1 MSVTSVFADANRRD
15 QIFASLKVGGR
26 DPRGFKM
33 SGNDN
38 SNFYQ
43 CQFRRPPGALSGASR
58 VLCLRCLWAKA
69 SGVKDHDCVWS
80 PASSKCEY
88 CTAQH
93 STCVLLPWFL
103 GEEYR
108 VLFAAEVADPW
119 DPAAIEAAAAE
130 ANWCDSYEELRATR
144 ATIVVG
150 LAQIRSSLR
159 RLRTEQGSVPALL
172 GEVMAAVGRLTV
184 VAVAATVPDRA
195 GGRKKG
201 GDGDGEGEGDG
212 FGAQYWAEE
221 DGA

>member
-1 MSVTSVFADANRRD
+1 MSTQPRPLLLVVSNNN
-15 QIFASLKVGGR
+15 ASDHPSIYVG
-26 DPRGFKM
+26 D
-33 SGNDN
+33 GNALN

-130 ANWCDSYEELRATR
+130 ANW
-144 ATIVVG
+144 V
-150 LAQIRSSLR
+150 
-159 RLRTEQGSVPALL
+159 AL
-172 GEVMAAVGRLTV
+172 
-184 VAVAATVPDRA
+184 VAAQSVSKFSLAT
-195 GGRKKG
+195 
-201 GDGDGEGEGDG
+201 
-212 FGAQYWAEE
+212 
-221 DGA
+221 